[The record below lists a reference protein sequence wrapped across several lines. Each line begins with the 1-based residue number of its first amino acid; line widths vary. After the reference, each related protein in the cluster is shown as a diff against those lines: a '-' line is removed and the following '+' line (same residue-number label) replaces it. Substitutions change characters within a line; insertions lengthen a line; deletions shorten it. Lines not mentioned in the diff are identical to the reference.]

1 MKKLLTALCF
11 VLVASLSCLAQETY
25 TWKKENIKVTFPAG
39 MKVVDDDGDGRITVK
54 SDNAVLQL
62 EASLNPALD
71 DDDKSSALIVK
82 LANNIDLNLDEYDTD
97 EFECADGS
105 GAGFYII
112 GEHKKKDA
120 MCLVSIARSNT
131 EEGRFMLTVA
141 IFDDDAAKSVGQVLG
156 SISFLD

>member
-1 MKKLLTALCF
+1 MKKLFTALCF

-39 MKVVDDDGDGRITVK
+39 MKVIEDDDGHITVDSEK
-54 SDNAVLQL
+54 AIL
-62 EASLNPALD
+62 ELMASLDQDLED
-71 DDDKSSALIVK
+71 DDQSNALIVQ
-82 LANNIDLNLDEYDTD
+82 LANNIHLNLDEYDTD

-105 GAGFYII
+105 GSGFYII